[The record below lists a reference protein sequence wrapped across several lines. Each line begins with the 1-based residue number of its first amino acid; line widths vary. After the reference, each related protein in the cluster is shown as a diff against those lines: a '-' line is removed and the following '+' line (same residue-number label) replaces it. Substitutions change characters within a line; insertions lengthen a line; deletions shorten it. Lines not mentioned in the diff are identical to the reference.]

1 MKNILDDKSFAFAVR
16 VVKMARYL
24 ETEKREYILGKQI
37 LRSGTAIGALVNE
50 VVFAQS
56 KADFVSKLSISLKEA
71 NETSYWLKLLKET
84 EYIDD
89 ALYKSL
95 YKDVTEIL
103 ALLLSSI
110 KTAKEKL
117 LRETDKK
124 SKT

>member
-24 ETEKREYILGKQI
+24 ETEKREYILSKQI
-37 LRSGTAIGALVNE
+37 LRSSTAIGVLINE
-50 VVFAQS
+50 AVFAQS
-56 KADFVSKLSISLKEA
+56 KADFISKLSISLKEA

-84 EYIDD
+84 EYIED

-103 ALLLSSI
+103 ALLVSSI

-117 LRETDKK
+117 LRETNNKK
-124 SKT
+124 